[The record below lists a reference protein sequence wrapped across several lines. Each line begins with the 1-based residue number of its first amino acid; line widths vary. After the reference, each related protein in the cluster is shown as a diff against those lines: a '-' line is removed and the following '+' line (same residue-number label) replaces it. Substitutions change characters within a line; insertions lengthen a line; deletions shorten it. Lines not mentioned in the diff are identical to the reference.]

1 MNILQRILGLFLCGL
16 VAALLPHFAVLMSC
30 FGAASGVFLTFICPV
45 VIFLRLHKASTFI
58 ACYTYPWHFLGTLGG
73 VVSLYLS
80 VKRLVDEVS

>member
-1 MNILQRILGLFLCGL
+1 MSILQRILGLFLCGL

-45 VIFLRLHKASTFI
+45 MIFLRLHKVSTFYRVLYVSV
-58 ACYTYPWHFLGTLGG
+58 AFFGTLGG